1 MRRNKLLIALLLV
14 QLFCSVSIL
23 SQTKP
28 SPVTLHSDIEAGW
41 KNMDLILER
50 IKAPVFANRQ
60 FVVTDF
66 GAKDNGKICTEAF
79 REAIS
84 ACHEAGGGRVLVPKG
99 TYVSGAIHLLS
110 NVELHLAEGAT
121 ILFSTDPKDYLPV
134 VHTRY
139 EGSELYNYS
148 PLIYAYKQEN
158 IAITGKGILDGQGSD
173 ENWWG
178 WVRGGKDGKEKAK
191 ALQNEP
197 GSIPR
202 LLELMGE
209 GVPTSERIFGAG
221 YYLRPSF
228 VQPYLCKNILIEDV
242 TIKNPPMWM
251 LHPVLSENITI
262 RGVKLFSQGAPNGDG
277 CDPEACKDIL
287 IERCEF
293 NTGDDCIAI
302 KSGRNRQGYDMG
314 IPTENV
320 VIRHC
325 KMLDGH
331 GGVVMGSETSGGVRN
346 VYAYDCDMS
355 SPNLGRALRL
365 KSNKY
370 RGGVIEKIYLR
381 DIRVGEVN
389 NAAIRINQNYFSKAA
404 PGPVM
409 YTTYR
414 NIFVENMTCDKADF
428 AIQILGL
435 EEHPIENVK
444 IINCRFNNIKEE
456 NVLESVNGLVIE
468 NVTINYLKADL

>member
-1 MRRNKLLIALLLV
+1 MD
-14 QLFCSVSIL
+14 QIL
-23 SQTKP
+23 
-28 SPVTLHSDIEAGW
+28 G
-41 KNMDLILER
+41 R
-50 IKAPVFANRQ
+50 IKAPVFPDRQ
-60 FVVTDF
+60 FIITDF
-66 GAKDNGKICTEAF
+66 GAEDNGKICTEAL
-79 REAIS
+79 REAIV
-84 ACHEAGGGRVLVPKG
+84 ACHKSGGGRVLVTKG
-99 TYVSGAIHLLS
+99 TYVT
-110 NVELHLAEGAT
+110 GAT

-158 IAITGKGILDGQGSD
+158 IAITGNGILDGQGSD

-202 LLELMGE
+202 LLELMGK
-209 GVPTSERIFGAG
+209 GVPTTERIFGEG
-221 YYLRPSF
+221 YYVRQSF

-262 RGVKLFSQGAPNGDG
+262 RRVKLFSQGAPNGDG

-287 IERCEF
+287 IEGCEF

-302 KSGRNRQGYDMG
+302 KSGRNRQGYDAG

-320 VIRHC
+320 IIRHC

-331 GGVVMGSETSGGVRN
+331 GGVVIGSETSGAVRTW
-346 VYAYDCDMS
+346 A
-355 SPNLGRALRL
+355 
-365 KSNKY
+365 
-370 RGGVIEKIYLR
+370 
-381 DIRVGEVN
+381 
-389 NAAIRINQNYFSKAA
+389 
-404 PGPVM
+404 
-409 YTTYR
+409 
-414 NIFVENMTCDKADF
+414 
-428 AIQILGL
+428 GL
-435 EEHPIENVK
+435 CV
-444 IINCRFNNIKEE
+444 
-456 NVLESVNGLVIE
+456 
-468 NVTINYLKADL
+468 